1 MGMHPPTLGRAAQRR
16 STSRI
21 SPDQGAYALLTLG
34 DLVVRRSIVDIAGN
48 GIGLLLEADDELPVG
63 QNVEKIRF
71 ILPIGAPLVSC
82 GVVRHLRPGTAAS
95 SQRTAGVE
103 LGGLSIADQRRL
115 EAWVRGQS
123 GPRARERRT
132 FSAAGPVS
140 VAFTTADGRVRERA
154 VMMLNTDGCEL
165 GLERTDADLEEG
177 ITLVHLVVYFDGQP
191 ILSTPAE
198 VRELLRHRGRPV
210 RALIGFTA
218 LELAARRRLSR
229 LLAAAGAAAA
239 R

>member
-1 MGMHPPTLGRAAQRR
+1 MHPQTLGRAPQRR

-34 DLVVRRSIVDIAGN
+34 ELVARRTIVDIAGN
-48 GIGLLLEADDELPVG
+48 GIGLLLEAGDELAAG
-63 QNVEKIRF
+63 ETIEKIRF
-71 ILPIGAPLVSC
+71 ILPIGAPLVSS
-82 GVVRHLRPGTAAS
+82 GVVRHLRLGSATPPS
-95 SQRTAGVE
+95 RIAGIE

-115 EAWVRGQS
+115 DAWVRGQS
-123 GPRARERRT
+123 GPRARERRS

-140 VAFTTADGRVRERA
+140 VAFTTTDGRVRERT

-165 GLERTDADLEEG
+165 GLERADADLQEG
-177 ITLVHLVVYFDGQP
+177 NSLVQLVVYFDGQP
-191 ILSTPAE
+191 ILTTSAE

-229 LLAAAGAAAA
+229 LLATAGAVAA